1 MRLRWS
7 ACLLAMSGIFAMAAP
22 VEAQGLNEVLSQLL
36 SGGCIRLGGTG
47 NTSANLTSG
56 NLTNICQSGVGAAS
70 SASGTA
76 GAETRGG
83 DVQQASR
90 RLRQRQGAASADT
103 GGAYGFSAFAS
114 ADYQNFDKDTT
125 RFETGFD
132 RDTVGGTVGADYL
145 FRNGLV
151 LGAALSY
158 AHEFGDYEGVGGGFD
173 HDAYGILVYGSVV
186 PIPNMFVDV
195 AAGYTRKDYSFDR
208 RANLAVNALNV
219 TGSTTGDTDGNE
231 FRIGLNTGYDFLL
244 GRFTVGPR
252 VGVNYRE
259 TTVEGY
265 RESGRTGLE
274 LSYDNQNI
282 QSLTTIVG
290 LFGSLALS
298 TGFGVIVPQATAE
311 YVHEFLDDQRS
322 VGFRLV
328 QDLGQ
333 RRFLYQTEPP
343 DRDYV
348 NLGVGVS
355 MVLPN
360 GLQPFL
366 NFRELLGY
374 NDRHSHTVTLG
385 LRVPF

>member
-1 MRLRWS
+1 
-7 ACLLAMSGIFAMAAP
+7 MSGIFLMAAP
-22 VEAQGLNEVLSQLL
+22 VEAQGLNEVVSQLL
-36 SGGCIRLGGTG
+36 SGGCVRLGGSG
-47 NTSANLTSG
+47 NTSANLTS
-56 NLTNICQSGVGAAS
+56 ICQSGVGAAS

-76 GAETRGG
+76 GAETRGS

-103 GGAYGFSAFAS
+103 GGAYGFSVFAS

-145 FRNGLV
+145 LRNGLV

-158 AHEFGDYEGVGGGFD
+158 AHEFGNYEGVGGGFD

-186 PIPNMFVDV
+186 PIPSMFVDV

-208 RANLAVNALNV
+208 RVSLAVNALNV
-219 TGSTTGDTDGNE
+219 AGSTTGDTDGNE
-231 FRIGLNTGYDFLL
+231 FRIGVNTGYDFLL

-252 VGVNYRE
+252 FGVTYRE
-259 TTVEGY
+259 TTIEGY

-282 QSLTTIVG
+282 QSLTTTVG
-290 LFGSLALS
+290 LFGSVALS

-343 DRDYV
+343 DRDYL

-355 MVLPN
+355 MVLAN
-360 GLQPFL
+360 GMQPFL
-366 NFRELLGY
+366 NFRELVGY
-374 NDRHSHTVTLG
+374 RDRSSHTVTLG